1 MVQYKVVYQKSNGR
15 FTEERFSDRYKA
27 FDFAQGLKQCDDIIR
42 VNLLEIHNY
51 KFK

>member
-1 MVQYKVVYQKSNGR
+1 MAQYKVVYQKKNNKMI
-15 FTEERFSDRYKA
+15 EERFSDRYKA
-27 FDFAQGLKQCDDIIR
+27 FDFANNLKQCDDVIR

>member
-1 MVQYKVVYQKSNGR
+1 MAQYKVIYQKVNGKLI
-15 FTEERFSDRYKA
+15 EERFSDRYKA
-27 FDFAQGLKQCDDIIR
+27 FDFAHSLKQCNDVVR